1 MPLDIQEKFTQMLV
15 MSIFQQSFSWYEII
29 NTHGFTTLLGIYL
42 EKKKYQIDIYFCIY
56 LYDGKKTL

>member
-29 NTHGFTTLLGIYL
+29 NTHGFATLLGIYL
-42 EKKKYQIDIYFCIY
+42 EKKKYQIDIYLKEIFTINY
-56 LYDGKKTL
+56 EI